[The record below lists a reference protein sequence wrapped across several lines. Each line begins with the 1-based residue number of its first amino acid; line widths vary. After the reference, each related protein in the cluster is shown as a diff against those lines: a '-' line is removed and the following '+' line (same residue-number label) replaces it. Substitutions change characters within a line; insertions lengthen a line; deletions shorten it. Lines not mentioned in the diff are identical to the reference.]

1 MTVHHSVFS
10 FQLIQ
15 APQPLPLATRFSEGD
30 NRDWKNRSPAVEEKR
45 KDQQF
50 KETVKNSGGDW
61 RDKDQ
66 ERDGQSKEIAKS
78 SGSDWRDK
86 NQERDVQFK
95 ETVKSSGSDWRD
107 KDQERDVRV
116 SQILRQQDLGVD
128 IP

>member
-1 MTVHHSVFS
+1 MPVHHSVFP

-15 APQPLPLATRFSEGD
+15 AQQPLPLAARFSEGD

-50 KETVKNSGGDW
+50 KEPVKNSGGDW

-66 ERDGQSKEIAKS
+66 ERDVPPKEI
-78 SGSDWRDK
+78 
-86 NQERDVQFK
+86 
-95 ETVKSSGSDWRD
+95 VKSSGSDWRD